1 MKHRAF
7 TMLELLFVIAIIG
20 MLIALLLPA
29 VQAAREAARRLQCS
43 NNLAQV
49 IIAAKNYE
57 QSFGVLPS
65 GTVNDTGPIRN
76 VPIGNHM
83 GWIPRLLPFIE
94 QGTLYSTIDFSKGV
108 YDPENR
114 EAWLSS
120 SRIPSLNC
128 PSDGMGWSVWSGNNA
143 PQTKPGTVSYMAC
156 HSSTET
162 PIDADNDG
170 VFFLNSKLRSRDIPD
185 GTSNTIFF
193 GESMIIRDDQ
203 IKPEPQK
210 DGYYRGY
217 GRTFILP
224 EDAEG
229 PFVYAHLGWM
239 SGTPG
244 TIRNTGNPP
253 NVYVG
258 PFSNWTM
265 PHAVLASGFSYD
277 GSDTSFTGG
286 SSYDGSYTSYTGSSS
301 YSSSDSDA
309 VPPEDM
315 IVPEKPLAP
324 ALPAEVWAEE
334 LPGQFIVGGFGSY
347 HTGVTNFAF
356 GDGSVRGINPSINL
370 EVYRKLGS
378 RR

>member
-1 MKHRAF
+1 MNEHFPPIPAMKHPAF
-7 TMLELLFVIAIIG
+7 TLVELLVVIAIIG

-29 VQAAREAARRLQCS
+29 VQAAREAARRMQCS
-43 NNLAQV
+43 NHLMQLAV
-49 IIAAKNYE
+49 AVKNYE
-57 QSFGVLPS
+57 QSFGALPS

-94 QGTLYSTIDFSKGV
+94 QTNVYKGIDFTKGV

-114 EAWLSS
+114 DVWLST
-120 SRIPSLNC
+120 SRLNVFVC
-128 PSDGMGWSVWSGNNA
+128 PSDGMGWSSWSRSDTESN
-143 PQTKPGTVSYMAC
+143 KPGTVNYMAC

-203 IKPEPQK
+203 IRQEPRQ
-210 DGYYRGY
+210 GY

-229 PFVYAHLGWM
+229 PFVYANLGWM

-265 PHAVLASGFSYD
+265 PHAVLASGSSYD

-286 SSYDGSYTSYTGSSS
+286 SSYD
-301 YSSSDSDA
+301 SDA
-309 VPPEDM
+309 VPPEGM
-315 IVPEKPLAP
+315 IVPEKPKAP
-324 ALPAEVWAEE
+324 VLPAEVWAEE

-347 HTGVTNFAF
+347 HPVVTNFAF
-356 GDGSVRGINPSINL
+356 GDGSVRGISSGITL

>member
-49 IIAAKNYE
+49 IIATKNYE

-120 SRIPSLNC
+120 SRLNVFMC

-143 PQTKPGTVSYMAC
+143 PQTKPGTVNYMAC

-170 VFFLNSKLRSRDIPD
+170 VFFLNSKLRSRDVPD

-193 GESMIIRDDQ
+193 GEASIPADNQ
-203 IKPEPQK
+203 ITREPQR

-258 PFSNWTM
+258 PFSNWKM
-265 PHAVLASGFSYD
+265 PHEVFSQLPLEGVASGSVD
-277 GSDTSFTGG
+277 G
-286 SSYDGSYTSYTGSSS
+286 SYTGSSS
-301 YSSSDSDA
+301 YSSSSSYDSDA
-309 VPPEDM
+309 VPPEGM